1 MAYAREAT
9 VKPGIDKPR
18 GNARRRYQTA
28 QQYICIENDAHQ
40 RSVAMLGPDRAT
52 DSAKFDLDNPL
63 DLSRIGVG
71 VTLAHI
77 ANSFAKHRAIDRI
90 LDEARQV
97 ALATAACRQQRAQSD
112 VGFARNLET
121 PASKIVHHTPV
132 RSDV

>member
-1 MAYAREAT
+1 MAYEREAT

-40 RSVAMLGPDRAT
+40 RSGAMLGPGRAT

-71 VTLAHI
+71 RSEEHTSELQSLMR
-77 ANSFAKHRAIDRI
+77 NSYAVFCLNKNKP
-90 LDEARQV
+90 LQ
-97 ALATAACRQQRAQSD
+97 
-112 VGFARNLET
+112 
-121 PASKIVHHTPV
+121 HTPH
-132 RSDV
+132 SHYPS

>member
-1 MAYAREAT
+1 MAYEREAT

-40 RSVAMLGPDRAT
+40 RSGAMLGPDRAT

-63 DLSRIGVG
+63 DLSRLGVG

-77 ANSFAKHRAIDRI
+77 AHSFTKNRAI
-90 LDEARQV
+90 
-97 ALATAACRQQRAQSD
+97 
-112 VGFARNLET
+112 N
-121 PASKIVHHTPV
+121 SKIGSATSREHGGK
-132 RSDV
+132 

>member
-1 MAYAREAT
+1 MAYEREAT

-40 RSVAMLGPDRAT
+40 RSGAMLGPDRAT

-90 LDEARQV
+90 LAEARQV
-97 ALATAACRQQRAQSD
+97 AHIGRAASRERVCQY
-112 VGFARNLET
+112 V
-121 PASKIVHHTPV
+121 
-132 RSDV
+132 